1 MNVQLPLRI
10 DKSAFLDWVQ
20 GREGRHELAAGRVVM
35 MTGASLNHAIIVGNL
50 QSVLKAQ
57 LDART
62 WRVVADF
69 GLDTG
74 PETVRYPDILVHRRG
89 HRGGD
94 LTTDAPALL
103 IEVLSPSTATFD
115 LGDKA
120 AEYLRLTSLSAYVVF
135 AQDSRKAWV
144 WVRGEAGFPLGP
156 DVVEGDDETVRVPG
170 LAIVLRFSEVYADL
184 EEP

>member
-1 MNVQLPLRI
+1 M
-10 DKSAFLDWVQ
+10 
-20 GREGRHELAAGRVVM
+20 
-35 MTGASLNHAIIVGNL
+35 
-50 QSVLKAQ
+50 
-57 LDART
+57 
-62 WRVVADF
+62 VADF

-74 PETVRYPDILVHRRG
+74 PETVRCPDILVHRRG

-120 AEYLRLTSLSAYVVF
+120 AEYLRLISLSAYVVF
-135 AQDSRKAWV
+135 AQDNRKAWV

-156 DVVEGDDETVRVPG
+156 DVVEGDDETVRVAG
-170 LAIVLRFSEVYADL
+170 LGTVLRFSEVYADL
-184 EEP
+184 EET